1 MLPGLALLRV
11 DSRKKR
17 CDRMAESELGQQKS
31 HIRTITWEKLTWLD
45 IEQPTQLDVEYLKQN
60 YHFDDLELEDCLR
73 RVHRAKIDGHEGYV
87 FVMSHFPVFHRQAR
101 VTLPSQVS
109 FFLSEDYLITLHE
122 GNLEPLRNLF
132 KNCQLDQATC
142 SEYMGRG
149 SAHLL
154 YHIFDL
160 LVSYCFP
167 ILNHIGSNVEK
178 VEEQVFG
185 HAVKETVRDISVL
198 RRDIIS
204 FRRIMKSQ
212 TEVFELLEQGDY
224 PVLKEKPEVHF
235 GDLAGHCQKI
245 RDELDDYKEVV
256 EGLNDTHN
264 TLTSFQTNTVVR
276 ALTIISTIMLP
287 LTLIASIFG
296 MHLEHL
302 PLGQSP
308 TAFLTVMLIM
318 VAIIIFMLTL
328 FRLRRWL

>member
-1 MLPGLALLRV
+1 MLPGLALFEA
-11 DSRKKR
+11 DSRNER
-17 CDRMAESELGQQKS
+17 CDRMVKSELAQEKV
-31 HIRTITWEKLTWLD
+31 HISSVTCEKLTWLD
-45 IEQPTQLDVEYLKQN
+45 IEQPTQTEIEYLKQN
-60 YHFDDLELEDCLR
+60 YHFQDLELEDCLR
-73 RVHRAKIDGHEGYV
+73 RVHRPKIDEHEGYF

-109 FFLSEDYLITLHE
+109 LFLGEDYLITLHE
-122 GNLEPLRNLF
+122 GDLEPLRKLF
-132 KNCQLDQATC
+132 KDCQADQAAR

-167 ILNHIGSNVEK
+167 ILNKIANNVEK

-185 HAVKETVRDISVL
+185 HAGKETVRDISVL
-198 RRDIIS
+198 HRDIIS

-224 PVLKEKPEVHF
+224 PIQKKEPEVHF

-245 RDELDDYKEVV
+245 RDELDDYKEVI

-264 TLTSFQTNTVVR
+264 TLTSFQTNAVVR

-308 TAFLTVMLIM
+308 TAFVIVMLIM
-318 VAIIIFMLTL
+318 AVIIIFMLAL

>member
-1 MLPGLALLRV
+1 
-11 DSRKKR
+11 
-17 CDRMAESELGQQKS
+17 MAKSELAQEKLHVRS
-31 HIRTITWEKLTWLD
+31 ITWEKLTWLD
-45 IEQPTQLDVEYLKQN
+45 IEQPTQPDIEYLKQN

-73 RVHRAKIDGHEGYV
+73 RVHRPKIDEHEGYV
-87 FVMSHFPVFHRQAR
+87 FMMSHFPVFHRRAR
-101 VTLPSQVS
+101 VTFPSQVS
-109 FFLSEDYLITLHE
+109 LFLGEDYLITLHE
-122 GNLEPLRNLF
+122 GDLEPLQKLF
-132 KNCQLDQATC
+132 KDCQSDQATR
-142 SEYMGRG
+142 SEYMGLG

-160 LVSYCFP
+160 LASYCFP
-167 ILNHIGSNVEK
+167 ILNKIGDNVEK
-178 VEEQVFG
+178 MEEQVFG
-185 HAVKETVRDISVL
+185 YAVRETVRDISVL

-212 TEVFELLEQGDY
+212 TEVFELLGQGDC
-224 PVLKEKPEVHF
+224 PILKEKPEVHF

-264 TLTSFQTNTVVR
+264 TLASFQTNAVVR

-296 MHLEHL
+296 MHFEHL
-302 PLGQSP
+302 PLSQSP
-308 TAFLTVMLIM
+308 TAFRTVMLIM
-318 VAIIIFMLTL
+318 AVIIISMVAL

>member
-1 MLPGLALLRV
+1 
-11 DSRKKR
+11 
-17 CDRMAESELGQQKS
+17 MAKSELAQEKL
-31 HIRTITWEKLTWLD
+31 HISSITWEKLTWLNM
-45 IEQPTQLDVEYLKQN
+45 EQPTQPDVEYLKQN
-60 YHFDDLELEDCLR
+60 YHFHDLELEDCLR
-73 RVHRAKIDGHEGYV
+73 RVHRPKIDEHEGYV
-87 FVMSHFPVFHRQAR
+87 FMMSHFPVFHRQAR

-109 FFLSEDYLITLHE
+109 LFLGEDYLITLHD
-122 GNLEPLRNLF
+122 GDLEPLRKLF
-132 KNCQLDQATC
+132 KDCQLDQATQ
-142 SEYMGRG
+142 SEYMGHG

-154 YHIFDL
+154 YHILDL

-167 ILNHIGSNVEK
+167 ILNKIGDNVEK

-185 HAVKETVRDISVL
+185 RPVRETARDISVL

-224 PVLKEKPEVHF
+224 PILKKEPEVHF

-245 RDELDDYKEVV
+245 RDELDDYKEVI
-256 EGLNDTHN
+256 EGLNDTHS
-264 TLTSFQTNTVVR
+264 TLTSFQTNAVVR

-308 TAFLTVMLIM
+308 TAFVIVMLIM
-318 VAIIIFMLTL
+318 AVIIIFMLAL

>member
-1 MLPGLALLRV
+1 
-11 DSRKKR
+11 
-17 CDRMAESELGQQKS
+17 MAKSELAQEKLR
-31 HIRTITWEKLTWLD
+31 IRSITWEKLTWLD
-45 IEQPTQLDVEYLKQN
+45 IEQPAQPEIEYLKQN

-73 RVHRAKIDGHEGYV
+73 RVHRPKIDEHETYI
-87 FVMSHFPVFHRQAR
+87 FVMSHFPVFHSRAR

-109 FFLSEDYLITLHE
+109 LFLGEDYLITLHE
-122 GNLEPLRNLF
+122 GDLEPLRKLF
-132 KNCQLDQATC
+132 KDCQVDQATC
-142 SEYMGRG
+142 SEYLGRG

-167 ILNHIGSNVEK
+167 ILNKIGDNVEK
-178 VEEQVFG
+178 VDEQVFG
-185 HAVKETVRDISVL
+185 HSVRETVRDISVL

-212 TEVFELLEQGDY
+212 TEVFELLEQGNY
-224 PVLKEKPEVHF
+224 PILREKSEVHF

-302 PLGQSP
+302 PLSQSP

-318 VAIIIFMLTL
+318 VVIIFFMLTL